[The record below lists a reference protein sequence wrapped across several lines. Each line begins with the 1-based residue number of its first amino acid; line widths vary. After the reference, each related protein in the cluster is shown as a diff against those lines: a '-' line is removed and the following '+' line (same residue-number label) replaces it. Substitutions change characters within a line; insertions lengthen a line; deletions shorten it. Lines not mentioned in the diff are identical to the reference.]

1 VIADQMLPGMVGTD
15 FLQKAARLQP
25 RAERILVTASGRV
38 ADAQDAVNLAKVR
51 RFLGKPFHPDELRRV
66 VGEAVHEGALVA
78 IREQLVQELEARNGV
93 LSEAV
98 AMLEARDRA
107 LERDLA
113 QRTSAFE
120 DLAQKL
126 EMLSVR
132 DGLTGVFNH
141 RYFQEALAAELERAR
156 ARRRPV
162 ALVMFDIDRFH
173 EFNRMHGYAEG
184 DALLRRVVTALALP
198 LGGSEPEIAA
208 RYAADTFA
216 VILRGADLAR
226 AQKYAERVVLGVAHP
241 PGSGAAKFSSATIRA
256 GIAIHPAHGDGSE
269 ALIASARRALE
280 EAKRHFGGNR
290 AVVTAADTPSAVTSP
305 LLPSAAR

>member
-1 VIADQMLPGMVGTD
+1 MGLVGAKVLLVEDEVTLMQMMRETLSKDFTVFGETTAELGIQLLSKERVDAVIADQMLPGMVGTD

-113 QRTSAFE
+113 QRTS
-120 DLAQKL
+120 
-126 EMLSVR
+126 
-132 DGLTGVFNH
+132 
-141 RYFQEALAAELERAR
+141 
-156 ARRRPV
+156 
-162 ALVMFDIDRFH
+162 
-173 EFNRMHGYAEG
+173 
-184 DALLRRVVTALALP
+184 
-198 LGGSEPEIAA
+198 
-208 RYAADTFA
+208 
-216 VILRGADLAR
+216 
-226 AQKYAERVVLGVAHP
+226 
-241 PGSGAAKFSSATIRA
+241 
-256 GIAIHPAHGDGSE
+256 
-269 ALIASARRALE
+269 
-280 EAKRHFGGNR
+280 
-290 AVVTAADTPSAVTSP
+290 
-305 LLPSAAR
+305 